1 MRDLL
6 FYWTFFDVPISL
18 ETEYEEI
25 GVFSGNLNYW
35 KQTETDGNRQKQME
49 TLYKSR
55 RSLDHVWNL
64 TKTDGNP
71 VQKIFIK
78 FGNGEKQMETLY
90 KS

>member
-6 FYWTFFDVPISL
+6 LYCTFFHVRISF
-18 ETEYEEI
+18 ETENEEI
-25 GVFSGNLNYW
+25 GVFSDILNYW
-35 KQTETDGNRQKQME
+35 KQTETDGNRQKQIE

-55 RSLDHVWNL
+55 ISLDHVWDL
-64 TKTDGNP
+64 TKSDGNP
-71 VQKIFIK
+71 VQEVFIK